1 MNCTLSPIL
10 DHSSSKSTS
19 KSNAATQ
26 LQLFLNT
33 NGIADVWRFRNPT
46 ARSYSFFSPV
56 HGTYSRIDYFFIDKS
71 LLSLITEC
79 EYRPIII
86 SDHAPLLMTLCI
98 PISQA
103 NYHPWRLNTL
113 LLADENFNK
122 FISSEITSFLE
133 INQTPGMSP
142 LTVWESMKAYL
153 RGQIISYS
161 AQQRKLH
168 NMKLEQ
174 LANDILKLDSILAT
188 APSNDLFKQ
197 RMTLQTDFNLLSTRQ
212 IENLINKTQSK
223 IYECGE
229 KTGKILA
236 HQLSQKTADRTIAEI
251 KDESG
256 IKHIDH
262 SEINSCFHKFYTKL
276 YDSESLGD
284 HTLFDSFFFRKIKV
298 PKIDTKTASELDQPF
313 SVEELTN
320 AIKLMQTGKSPG
332 PDGFPSEFFEI
343 CRPTF
348 SHPAFCL

>member
-1 MNCTLSPIL
+1 MNCTMSPIL
-10 DHSSSKSTS
+10 DCSSSKSTS

-33 NGIADVWRFRNPT
+33 NGIADVWRFQNPT

-86 SDHAPLLMTLCI
+86 SDHAPLSMTLCI

-103 NYHPWRLNTL
+103 NYHPWHLNIL

-188 APSNDLFKQ
+188 TPSNDLFKQ
-197 RMTLQTDFNLLSTRQ
+197 QMTLQTDFNLLSTRQ
-212 IENLINKTQSK
+212 IENIINKTQSK

-236 HQLSQKTADRTIAEI
+236 HQLHQKTADRTIAEI

-262 SEINSCFHKFYTKL
+262 SEINSCYHKFYTKL
-276 YDSESLGD
+276 YDSESMGFLVNSLKKFAD
-284 HTLFDSFFFRKIKV
+284 QLSPILLSF
-298 PKIDTKTASELDQPF
+298 L
-313 SVEELTN
+313 
-320 AIKLMQTGKSPG
+320 
-332 PDGFPSEFFEI
+332 
-343 CRPTF
+343 
-348 SHPAFCL
+348 

>member
-1 MNCTLSPIL
+1 
-10 DHSSSKSTS
+10 
-19 KSNAATQ
+19 
-26 LQLFLNT
+26 
-33 NGIADVWRFRNPT
+33 
-46 ARSYSFFSPV
+46 
-56 HGTYSRIDYFFIDKS
+56 
-71 LLSLITEC
+71 
-79 EYRPIII
+79 
-86 SDHAPLLMTLCI
+86 MTLCI

-188 APSNDLFKQ
+188 TPSNDLFKQ
-197 RMTLQTDFNLLSTRQ
+197 QMTLQTDFNLLSTRQ

-236 HQLSQKTADRTIAEI
+236 HQLHQKTADRTIAEI

-262 SEINSCFHKFYTKL
+262 SEINSCYRKFYTKL
-276 YDSESLGD
+276 YDSES
-284 HTLFDSFFFRKIKV
+284 
-298 PKIDTKTASELDQPF
+298 
-313 SVEELTN
+313 
-320 AIKLMQTGKSPG
+320 M
-332 PDGFPSEFFEI
+332 GFLVNSLKKI

-348 SHPAFCL
+348 SHPAFFFMRNHFSLVPFLSLILKKDKDSLDCGSYRPISLLNVDGKILSKILACRLETILPSIVAADQTGFIKGRHSFFNIRRLLNILYGPTSCDISEILLT

>member
-1 MNCTLSPIL
+1 
-10 DHSSSKSTS
+10 
-19 KSNAATQ
+19 
-26 LQLFLNT
+26 
-33 NGIADVWRFRNPT
+33 
-46 ARSYSFFSPV
+46 
-56 HGTYSRIDYFFIDKS
+56 
-71 LLSLITEC
+71 
-79 EYRPIII
+79 
-86 SDHAPLLMTLCI
+86 
-98 PISQA
+98 
-103 NYHPWRLNTL
+103 
-113 LLADENFNK
+113 
-122 FISSEITSFLE
+122 
-133 INQTPGMSP
+133 MSP

-168 NMKLEQ
+168 NRKLEQ

-188 APSNDLFKQ
+188 APTNDLFKQ

-236 HQLSQKTADRTIAEI
+236 HQLRQKTADRTIAEI
-251 KDESG
+251 KDEFG

-284 HTLFDSFFFRKIKV
+284 HTLFDSFFRKIKV
-298 PKIDTKTASELDQPF
+298 PKIDTKTASKLDQPF

-320 AIKLMQTGKSPG
+320 AIKLIQTGKSPG
-332 PDGFPSEFFEI
+332 PDGFPSEFFKKI